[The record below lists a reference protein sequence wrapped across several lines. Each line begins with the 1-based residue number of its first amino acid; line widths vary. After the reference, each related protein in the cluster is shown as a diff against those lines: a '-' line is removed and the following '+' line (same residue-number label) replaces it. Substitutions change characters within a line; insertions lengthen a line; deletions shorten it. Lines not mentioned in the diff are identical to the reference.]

1 MVSGQWFGP
10 PFFDNRQPNHLV
22 GHPRLFFK
30 LIFRNVSDLLAVRR
44 DIVPLAL
51 ANSAKMNAVDAYA
64 EVVNAEAAASMKI
77 TIDGEEQSTTA
88 WSMEVDGATT
98 KKGAGDRDPREGII
112 DVREFDVPY
121 YLRVAIDKG

>member
-1 MVSGQWFGP
+1 M
-10 PFFDNRQPNHLV
+10 
-22 GHPRLFFK
+22 
-30 LIFRNVSDLLAVRR
+30 FRNVSDLLAVRR

-64 EVVNAEAAASMKI
+64 EVVNAEAAASMRI
-77 TIDGEEQSTTA
+77 MVDGEEDISTTA
-88 WSMEVDGATT
+88 WSMDVDAATST

-121 YLRVAIDKG
+121 YLRVAIDKGMSLQFINVHL

>member
-1 MVSGQWFGP
+1 M
-10 PFFDNRQPNHLV
+10 
-22 GHPRLFFK
+22 
-30 LIFRNVSDLLAVRR
+30 RR

-64 EVVNAEAAASMKI
+64 EVVNAEAAAASLKI
-77 TIDGEEQSTTA
+77 MVDGDDAPTTA
-88 WSMEVDGATT
+88 WSMDVDGGNT

-121 YLRVAIDKG
+121 YLRVAIDKGQSSALVGVFSSDHL

>member
-1 MVSGQWFGP
+1 V
-10 PFFDNRQPNHLV
+10 
-22 GHPRLFFK
+22 
-30 LIFRNVSDLLAVRR
+30 FRNVTDLLTMRR

-64 EVVNAEAAASMKI
+64 EVVNAEAAAASLKI
-77 TIDGEEQSTTA
+77 MVDGDDAPTAA
-88 WSMEVDGATT
+88 WSMDVDGTTST

-121 YLRVAIDKG
+121 YLRVAIDKGLSLKLKASHRLDLL